1 MPCQDEALNDR
12 SSMPPV
18 SVTMQ
23 PRNLPAVDADELLLA
38 LADAELEPLVFDVLL
53 PHAAASRP
61 ATVSTALA
69 ARVFFTG
76 YLLFRGAPLP
86 PVCGQ
91 SPPRDLTLT
100 RAGRDPIFARA
111 SPRWPFPTLRAVMF
125 QASGSSQVS
134 PDVPGREEVEVPA
147 LHTLPNRNRVVAK
160 AACRRRRFPLHLR
173 CYRSFGQS
181 KVGHNGRERRWMA
194 SGNRLAGLACAGRA
208 DGRERARALLETA
221 GWRGGPGG

>member
-1 MPCQDEALNDR
+1 MPCHDEALNDR

-23 PRNLPAVDADELLLA
+23 PRNLPAVDADELPPLG

-86 PVCGQ
+86 PAFVG
-91 SPPRDLTLT
+91 SRRPPDFTLT
-100 RAGRDPIFARA
+100 RTGYGPVILRA
-111 SPRWPFPTLRAVMF
+111 PSRWPFQRRA
-125 QASGSSQVS
+125 
-134 PDVPGREEVEVPA
+134 
-147 LHTLPNRNRVVAK
+147 T
-160 AACRRRRFPLHLR
+160 
-173 CYRSFGQS
+173 
-181 KVGHNGRERRWMA
+181 
-194 SGNRLAGLACAGRA
+194 
-208 DGRERARALLETA
+208 
-221 GWRGGPGG
+221 

>member
-1 MPCQDEALNDR
+1 MTEILLGSEDAASCMPCQDEALNDR

-23 PRNLPAVDADELLLA
+23 PRNLPAVDADELLPLG

-86 PVCGQ
+86 PVRGQ
-91 SPPRDLTLT
+91 SPPGTSR
-100 RAGRDPIFARA
+100 
-111 SPRWPFPTLRAVMF
+111 
-125 QASGSSQVS
+125 
-134 PDVPGREEVEVPA
+134 
-147 LHTLPNRNRVVAK
+147 
-160 AACRRRRFPLHLR
+160 
-173 CYRSFGQS
+173 
-181 KVGHNGRERRWMA
+181 
-194 SGNRLAGLACAGRA
+194 
-208 DGRERARALLETA
+208 
-221 GWRGGPGG
+221 

>member
-23 PRNLPAVDADELLLA
+23 PRNLPAVDADELPPLG

-86 PVCGQ
+86 PAFVG
-91 SPPRDLTLT
+91 SRRPPDFTLT
-100 RAGRDPIFARA
+100 RAGYGPVISRA
-111 SPRWPFPTLRAVMF
+111 SPRWPFQHRA
-125 QASGSSQVS
+125 
-134 PDVPGREEVEVPA
+134 P
-147 LHTLPNRNRVVAK
+147 
-160 AACRRRRFPLHLR
+160 
-173 CYRSFGQS
+173 
-181 KVGHNGRERRWMA
+181 
-194 SGNRLAGLACAGRA
+194 
-208 DGRERARALLETA
+208 
-221 GWRGGPGG
+221 

>member
-1 MPCQDEALNDR
+1 MPCHDEALNDR

-23 PRNLPAVDADELLLA
+23 PRNLPAVDADELPPLG

-86 PVCGQ
+86 PVRGQ
-91 SPPRDLTLT
+91 SPAPRPGTHADTGRSGPVITPRIPLLAFSSIARRDDSTVWII
-100 RAGRDPIFARA
+100 AG
-111 SPRWPFPTLRAVMF
+111 
-125 QASGSSQVS
+125 
-134 PDVPGREEVEVPA
+134 
-147 LHTLPNRNRVVAK
+147 
-160 AACRRRRFPLHLR
+160 
-173 CYRSFGQS
+173 
-181 KVGHNGRERRWMA
+181 
-194 SGNRLAGLACAGRA
+194 
-208 DGRERARALLETA
+208 
-221 GWRGGPGG
+221 

>member
-1 MPCQDEALNDR
+1 
-12 SSMPPV
+12 MPPV

-86 PVCGQ
+86 PVRGQ
-91 SPPRDLTLT
+91 SPAPCPGTHADTGRWARYFPRIPLLIFSSLARRDDSSVWII
-100 RAGRDPIFARA
+100 AG
-111 SPRWPFPTLRAVMF
+111 
-125 QASGSSQVS
+125 
-134 PDVPGREEVEVPA
+134 
-147 LHTLPNRNRVVAK
+147 
-160 AACRRRRFPLHLR
+160 
-173 CYRSFGQS
+173 
-181 KVGHNGRERRWMA
+181 
-194 SGNRLAGLACAGRA
+194 
-208 DGRERARALLETA
+208 
-221 GWRGGPGG
+221 

>member
-1 MPCQDEALNDR
+1 MPCHDEALKDR

-23 PRNLPAVDADELLLA
+23 PRNLPAVDADEVLLA

-86 PVCGQ
+86 PVDGQ
-91 SPPRDLTLT
+91 SPAFAPELTLT
-100 RAGRDPIFARA
+100 RAG
-111 SPRWPFPTLRAVMF
+111 
-125 QASGSSQVS
+125 
-134 PDVPGREEVEVPA
+134 
-147 LHTLPNRNRVVAK
+147 
-160 AACRRRRFPLHLR
+160 
-173 CYRSFGQS
+173 
-181 KVGHNGRERRWMA
+181 
-194 SGNRLAGLACAGRA
+194 
-208 DGRERARALLETA
+208 
-221 GWRGGPGG
+221 GP

>member
-23 PRNLPAVDADELLLA
+23 PRNLPAVDA
-38 LADAELEPLVFDVLL
+38 ELELPLGLDDEPLLGDVVLL

-86 PVCGQ
+86 PVRGQ
-91 SPPRDLTLT
+91 SPPPGPHALR
-100 RAGRDPIFARA
+100 GRY
-111 SPRWPFPTLRAVMF
+111 WPCSGALGLIEGRCAVMM
-125 QASGSSQVS
+125 
-134 PDVPGREEVEVPA
+134 
-147 LHTLPNRNRVVAK
+147 LII
-160 AACRRRRFPLHLR
+160 
-173 CYRSFGQS
+173 
-181 KVGHNGRERRWMA
+181 WII
-194 SGNRLAGLACAGRA
+194 AG
-208 DGRERARALLETA
+208 
-221 GWRGGPGG
+221 

>member
-86 PVCGQ
+86 PALVG
-91 SPPRDLTLT
+91 SRRPPDSTLT
-100 RAGRDPIFARA
+100 RAG
-111 SPRWPFPTLRAVMF
+111 
-125 QASGSSQVS
+125 
-134 PDVPGREEVEVPA
+134 
-147 LHTLPNRNRVVAK
+147 
-160 AACRRRRFPLHLR
+160 
-173 CYRSFGQS
+173 Y
-181 KVGHNGRERRWMA
+181 
-194 SGNRLAGLACAGRA
+194 
-208 DGRERARALLETA
+208 
-221 GWRGGPGG
+221 GPV